1 MQTRFVWIHFF
12 ASFAEK
18 LDTMKI
24 TSFLP
29 CIILIWMSVAGCEL
43 LDSAFY
49 TKSRAGCSRDGKAD
63 DSGAGHDDSAPAYD
77 TTVFFS
83 AVRYGEDYDWQ
94 RDTAYGATDYE
105 VLLYRD
111 FTPVLTISS
120 KDSRC
125 ISPEP
130 DMHHIIDGHLY
141 TGKTTSSQTIIGVD
155 GEELFR
161 FDGREFLKGLII
173 KGSTVYTLTQKCSGS
188 GFSYRKNGE
197 VIISSLD
204 GKIFGSF
211 NEPSYGPSGALYL
224 DGDELCFCYSTVSR
238 GVKSFYTVRDGA
250 TAPVELYSPGSQI
263 FDLKIIHSDAMA
275 LTNNLSGLVI
285 EDGRL
290 WTEPTLYSI
299 TGKIRKETEM
309 TTYSGIINALNIRH
323 AIKICDE
330 EAVIYHQG
338 KETFAVGGD
347 SEGYVLIHSLG
358 SGAAGTVRSAEPCK
372 FLSPSCAALCGS
384 KMVVALS
391 PRDRSK
397 GPVIMT
403 GGESKE
409 VQINGYVSCVSMTVS
424 PAG

>member
-1 MQTRFVWIHFF
+1 
-12 ASFAEK
+12 
-18 LDTMKI
+18 
-24 TSFLP
+24 
-29 CIILIWMSVAGCEL
+29 
-43 LDSAFY
+43 
-49 TKSRAGCSRDGKAD
+49 
-63 DSGAGHDDSAPAYD
+63 
-77 TTVFFS
+77 
-83 AVRYGEDYDWQ
+83 
-94 RDTAYGATDYE
+94 
-105 VLLYRD
+105 
-111 FTPVLTISS
+111 
-120 KDSRC
+120 
-125 ISPEP
+125 
-130 DMHHIIDGHLY
+130 
-141 TGKTTSSQTIIGVD
+141 
-155 GEELFR
+155 
-161 FDGREFLKGLII
+161 
-173 KGSTVYTLTQKCSGS
+173 
-188 GFSYRKNGE
+188 
-197 VIISSLD
+197 
-204 GKIFGSF
+204 
-211 NEPSYGPSGALYL
+211 
-224 DGDELCFCYSTVSR
+224 
-238 GVKSFYTVRDGA
+238 
-250 TAPVELYSPGSQI
+250 
-263 FDLKIIHSDAMA
+263 MA

-372 FLSPSCAALCGS
+372 FLFPSCAALCGS